1 MKGKLALYTV
11 LISAFIFS
19 NQPSLKAQTYTN
31 AVDYM
36 TAISDQFSKIMSET
50 WDYTSA
56 VAHGKSAKKVEAN
69 RKELIKAI
77 ADAKKKISAMPG
89 YDDDTAYRDSVVA
102 FLAMDYN
109 IMNNDYAKI
118 VDMEEIAEQSY
129 DQMET
134 YLKAQELANAKLD
147 RANDNL
153 SVQQKLF
160 ATENN
165 INITENKDKIAK
177 KLESSDKVIKYYNI
191 TYLIF
196 FKSYKQEAYLLDAII
211 KNDLTSIEQNKN
223 TLLAYTTSG
232 LAVLDTLKSFNG
244 DANLKIACKVAL
256 TFYKNEADT
265 KILQDVLDYYSAKSK
280 FEKIK
285 TAFDAKAAS
294 SRTKTDVD
302 EYNAAV
308 TEYNKAG
315 IKYNTTNT
323 ELNTKRTA
331 AIEGWNKA
339 GEAFLDKHV
348 PKYK

>member
-1 MKGKLALYTV
+1 MKGKLALYAV
-11 LISAFIFS
+11 LISAFIFT
-19 NQPSLKAQTYTN
+19 NLPSLKAQTYAN

-56 VAHGKSAKKVEAN
+56 VAHGKNAKKVESN
-69 RKELIKAI
+69 RKELIKTI
-77 ADAKKKISAMPG
+77 ADAKKKIGSMPG

-102 FLAMDYN
+102 FLTMDYN

-160 ATENN
+160 ATDHN
-165 INITENKDKIAK
+165 INLTENKDKVVK

-191 TYLIF
+191 AYLIF

-223 TLLAYTTSG
+223 TLLASSTSG
-232 LAVLDTLKSFNG
+232 LAMLDTLKSFNG
-244 DANLKIACKVAL
+244 DANLKIACKAAL
-256 TFYKNEADT
+256 TFYKTEADT
-265 KILQDVLDYYSAKSK
+265 KIQDAIDYYTAKSK

-285 TAFDAKAAS
+285 AAFDAKAAS

-308 TEYNKAG
+308 SEYNKAG
-315 IKYNTTNT
+315 TKYNTTNT

>member
-1 MKGKLALYTV
+1 MKSKLALIV
-11 LISAFIFS
+11 LISAFFLAD
-19 NQPSLKAQTYTN
+19 QHSLKAQNYTN

-36 TAISDQFSKIMSET
+36 SAISDQFSKIMSET

-56 VAHGKSAKKVEAN
+56 VAHGKSAKKVENN
-69 RKELIKAI
+69 RKDLIKAI
-77 ADAKKKISAMPG
+77 ADAKKKISGMPG
-89 YDDDTAYRDSVVA
+89 YDDDTAYRDSVVS
-102 FLAMDYN
+102 FLTMDYN

-160 ATENN
+160 ATDHN
-165 INITENKDKIAK
+165 ISITENKDKIAK
-177 KLESSDKVIKYYNI
+177 KLESSDRVIKYYNVV
-191 TYLIF
+191 YLIF
-196 FKSYKQEAYLLDAII
+196 FKSYKYEAFLMDALI
-211 KNDLTSIEQNKN
+211 KNDAEDIEKNKN
-223 TLLAYTTSG
+223 DLLASSTAG
-232 LAVLDTLKSFNG
+232 LAMTDTLKSFDG
-244 DANLKIACKVAL
+244 DASLKIACKGAL
-256 TFYKNEADT
+256 TFFKTESGS
-265 KILQDVLDYYSAKSK
+265 KIQDVMDYYTAKSK

-285 TAFDAKAAS
+285 AAFDAKASS
-294 SRTKTDVD
+294 SRTKADVD

-308 TEYNKAG
+308 AEYNKAG
-315 IKYNTTNT
+315 VKYNTTNT

-331 AIEGWNKA
+331 AIDGWNKA
-339 GEAFLDKHV
+339 GETFLDKHV